1 MRADKRE
8 ARLSVIEPDILFPR
22 RITVAPLALIALL
35 ASMCVIVPMADH
47 AGHIEP
53 HFARRLYVA
62 CSASLSCMRTTQR
75 EVRLACV
82 IETSLPP
89 VPFVMAILASHT
101 IASLVRTG
109 VLITV
114 AGHAIGRQSHLA
126 RRLHMAATALDGR
139 VPPAKWKAGTRVI
152 KPG

>member
-1 MRADKRE
+1 MRADERE
-8 ARLSVIEPDILFPR
+8 ARLSVIEPDVLFPR
-22 RITVAPLALIALL
+22 RITVALLASIALL
-35 ASMCVIVPMADH
+35 TSMCVIVPMADH

-62 CSASLSCMRTTQR
+62 CSAGLAPVRATQGKASF
-75 EVRLACV
+75 ACV

-89 VPFVMAILASHT
+89 VPFVMAILAGHT

-109 VLITV
+109 VLIMM
-114 AGHAIGRQSHLA
+114 AGQAIGRQSHLA
-126 RRLHMAATALDGR
+126 RRLHMAATALDGS
-139 VPPAKWKAGTRVI
+139 VPPAKRKAGTRVI